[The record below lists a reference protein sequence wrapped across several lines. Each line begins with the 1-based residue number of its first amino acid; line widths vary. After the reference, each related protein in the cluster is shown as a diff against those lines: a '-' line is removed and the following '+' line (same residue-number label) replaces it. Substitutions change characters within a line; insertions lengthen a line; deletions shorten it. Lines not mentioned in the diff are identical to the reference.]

1 MKSHKGNSVP
11 QVEQGR
17 THYKLGGST
26 AKRWISCPG
35 SVQLIDSLD
44 VKQKPA
50 GPAAKKGD
58 VGHKYAEMALK
69 QLIQH
74 KLKGTDPNIKFELL
88 TATPN
93 PVFDTPEEQE
103 KYVQWA
109 RDYRDVVFENVCE
122 NSITKKAYGFETLV
136 TLDKKL
142 QSGGYIDF
150 WLVDIDHRARRRLSI
165 VDYKTGYHEVEVQK
179 NEQLLLYAAA
189 FRAYLVE
196 KGKDIDY
203 VRLVIY
209 QPQSEPEAFKQVT
222 YTIKQLETFTKKALK
237 AAAETYSDK
246 PKLKSGSH
254 CQWCPAQTRCPQY
267 TKEIETQTAI
277 KLIDTKAIKV
287 PQVQLLPKDGVA
299 RIALDADRL
308 HAFID
313 ECVAYAINCH
323 ENGSPL
329 PGTKV
334 VETKPR
340 RQWLK
345 DTDRIAADLN
355 ALDIGV
361 VVKNKPSLI
370 PLTEVEKKL
379 VTKFGPEQAKVFLEP
394 HIGLTN
400 TSKQLVPDTDSRIS
414 VETAHDLLVDES
426 TTKERM
432 TNGKGKTNSNG
443 SISNQNGQG
452 QSLLDEI

>member
-1 MKSHKGNSVP
+1 MTKAHKGNAVP
-11 QVEQGR
+11 QVEKGR
-17 THYKLGGST
+17 KHYRLGGST
-26 AKRWISCPG
+26 AKRWINCPG

-50 GPAAKKGD
+50 GPAAIKGD
-58 VGHKYAEMALK
+58 VGHTYAEMALR

-74 KLKGTDPNIKFELL
+74 KLKGTDPDIKFELL

-93 PVFDTPEEQE
+93 SAFESPEEQE
-103 KYVQWA
+103 KFVGWA
-109 RDYRDVVFENVCE
+109 RDYRDVIFENVCE
-122 NSITKKAYGFETLV
+122 NSITNKAYGFETLV
-136 TLDKKL
+136 TLDQKL
-142 QSGGYIDF
+142 QTGGYIDF
-150 WLVDIDHRARRRLSI
+150 WLIDIDHRARRRLSI
-165 VDYKTGYHEVEVQK
+165 VDYKTGYHEVEVPK

-189 FRAYLVE
+189 FRAYLLE

-203 VRLVIY
+203 IKLVIY

-222 YTIKQLETFTKKALK
+222 YTVKQLETFTKKALK
-237 AAAETYSDK
+237 AAAETYGEK
-246 PKLKSGSH
+246 PKLKCGTH

-267 TKEIETQTAI
+267 TKQIETQTAI
-277 KLIDTKAIKV
+277 KLIDTKAIKI

-308 HAFID
+308 HAFVD

-323 ENGSPL
+323 EQGIPL

-340 RQWLK
+340 RMWLK
-345 DTDRIAADLN
+345 DTERIQKDLE
-355 ALDIGV
+355 ALGLRD
-361 VVKNKPSLI
+361 VVKSKPSLI
-370 PLTEVEKKL
+370 KLTDVEKQL
-379 VTKFGPEQAKVFLEP
+379 VKMFGAEQAEVFLDP
-394 HIGLTN
+394 CIGLTN
-400 TSKQLVPDTDSRIS
+400 TSKQLVPDTDQRIS

-432 TNGKGKTNSNG
+432 TNGKGKDIRGVSHAEEN
-443 SISNQNGQG
+443 
-452 QSLLDEI
+452 LLDEIF